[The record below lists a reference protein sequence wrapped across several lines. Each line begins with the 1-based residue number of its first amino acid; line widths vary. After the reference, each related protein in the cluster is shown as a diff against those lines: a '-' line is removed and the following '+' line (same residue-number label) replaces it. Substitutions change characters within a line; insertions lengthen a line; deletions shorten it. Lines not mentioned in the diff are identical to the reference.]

1 MTSYPRRSQ
10 WSLLNDIETLS
21 STAIFHSDIFN
32 MLLLLF
38 AGNAWA
44 RLLPTPDDISPDR
57 PRLQWLKPVLRVVNH
72 NHHFGLKEHV
82 VALLVSVGS
91 LEKMEG
97 KFALL
102 TSAHNGI

>member
-1 MTSYPRRSQ
+1 MKNYLRVRQ
-10 WSLLNDIETLS
+10 LSLLNDVETLS

-57 PRLQWLKPVLRVVNH
+57 PRLQWLKPVLKVVNH
-72 NHHFGLKEHV
+72 SHHFGLKEHV

-91 LEKMEG
+91 LEKNGG
-97 KFALL
+97 KVCTADER
-102 TSAHNGI
+102 A